1 MHKIVKIG
9 LIVLGAIGV
18 ILWLQ
23 LPGTNVPVSEAVESA
38 SMHWMFMITYLLL
51 AVAVAF
57 SLVFALKNLF
67 SNPQNLKKSLIVI
80 GALVLVV
87 AFSYAISNGD
97 DGTVEEMASRGVAT
111 TESTV
116 KNIGAGLNM
125 FFVLV
130 IIAVA
135 AMAWG
140 GVKKLVDK

>member
-9 LIVLGAIGV
+9 LIALGAIGV

-23 LPGTNVPVSEAVESA
+23 LPGTNVPVSEAVEST

-51 AVAVAF
+51 AVAVLF
-57 SLVFALKNLF
+57 SLVFAMKNLF
-67 SNPQNLKKSLIVI
+67 SNPQNLKKTFIVI
-80 GALVLVV
+80 VSLVV
-87 AFSYAISNGD
+87 VVGLSYVISDGS

-125 FFVLV
+125 FFILV
-130 IIAVA
+130 IIAVGS
-135 AMAWG
+135 MAWG
-140 GVKKLVDK
+140 GIKKLTNN

>member
-18 ILWLQ
+18 LLWLQ
-23 LPGTNVPVSEAVESA
+23 LPSTNVPVAEAVESA

-51 AVAVAF
+51 AVAVVF
-57 SLVFALKNLF
+57 SLIFGLKNLF
-67 SNPQNLKKSLIVI
+67 SNPENLKKTFFVVV
-80 GALVLVV
+80 ALVVV
-87 AFSYAISNGD
+87 VGLSYVLSNGA

-125 FFVLV
+125 FFILV
-130 IIAVA
+130 IIAVI

-140 GVKKLVDK
+140 GIKKITNK

>member
-9 LIVLGAIGV
+9 LIVLGAIGL
-18 ILWLQ
+18 ILCLQ
-23 LPGTNVPVSEAVESA
+23 LPGTSVPVAEAVESA
-38 SMHWMFMITYLLL
+38 SMHWMFMTTYTLL

-57 SLVFALKNLF
+57 SLIFAMKNLF
-67 SNPQNLKKSLIVI
+67 SNPQNLKKTLFVLIGLI
-80 GALVLVV
+80 LVV
-87 AFSYAISNGD
+87 ALSYALSNGD

-125 FFVLV
+125 FFILV

-140 GVKKLVDK
+140 AIKKLSK